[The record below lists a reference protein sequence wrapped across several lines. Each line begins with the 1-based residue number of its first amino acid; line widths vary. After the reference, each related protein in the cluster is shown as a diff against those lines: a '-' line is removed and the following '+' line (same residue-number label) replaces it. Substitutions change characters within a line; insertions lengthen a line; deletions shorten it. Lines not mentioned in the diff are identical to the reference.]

1 MTRDSGVMRQHP
13 DYPQAIQELLD
24 QFHERQQTPKLA
36 TNPDELE
43 RAFDS
48 GGSHLRYRL
57 FPHGGHSRWVCYC

>member
-13 DYPQAIQELLD
+13 NYPQAIQELLD
-24 QFHERQQTPKLA
+24 QFHQRQQTPKLA

-48 GGSHLRYRL
+48 GGEPLEVSAFSVKRRN
-57 FPHGGHSRWVCYC
+57 FGR